1 MRNLNRQMLLPAE
14 MVTLFS
20 FYSLTPAPNLWKIK
34 KRKKKESVGNLN
46 RQVSLPAEMVPFFPF
61 YSSPK
66 PLEGTWNFP
75 QVPDS
80 ISLDSSTGDDD
91 TDTGDM
97 DSILSSSLPD
107 ADLSLFD
114 PLRPDTAAVED
125 AEGAAGMLVFASF
138 CLISG
143 MHWFWCLF
151 FYCEGGKDPF

>member
-1 MRNLNRQMLLPAE
+1 MGYLNRQGSLPAE

-20 FYSLTPAPNLWKIK
+20 FYSLTPTPNLWKI
-34 KRKKKESVGNLN
+34 KKESVGNLN
-46 RQVSLPAEMVPFFPF
+46 RRVYQPAEIAPFFPF

-125 AEGAAGMLVFASF
+125 AEGAAGVLEFAS
-138 CLISG
+138 L
-143 MHWFWCLF
+143 
-151 FYCEGGKDPF
+151 